1 MIYLLIISLISMIL
15 IVYSYTLG
23 IKNTMKIIKKETID
37 NPFKILK
44 GDKENINNSDEDIE
58 KYNTLI
64 ENINNYEPRG
74 LNQKDVE

>member
-1 MIYLLIISLISMIL
+1 MIYLLIISLVSMLL

-23 IKNTMKIIKKETID
+23 IKNTIKIIKKETID
-37 NPFKILK
+37 NPFKIQK
-44 GDKENINNSDEDIE
+44 KDEANINNSDKEIE

-64 ENINNYEPRG
+64 ENINNYDPRG